1 MEDVQGNEKSSAK
14 RVMIKDLNN
23 EDIGNSVQIVGYVKE
38 ILDQSSFLL
47 TDKTGE
53 LMVEYENDTLPY
65 KKNDLINVYG
75 LVQPTME
82 GELKLK
88 SQFIQNM
95 NDLNFRNYTKIY
107 ELKKDLI

>member
-53 LMVEYENDTLPY
+53 LMVEYERDTLPY

>member
-1 MEDVQGNEKSSAK
+1 MEDVQGNDKNSAK
-14 RVMIKDLNN
+14 RIMIKDLNN
-23 EDIGNSVQIVGYVKE
+23 EDIGNNVQVVGYVKE

-53 LMVEYENDTLPY
+53 LMVEYESDTLAY
-65 KKNDLINVYG
+65 KKNDLISVYA

-88 SQFIQNM
+88 CQFIQNM
-95 NDLNFRNYTKIY
+95 NDLNFENYTKIY
-107 ELKKDLI
+107 ELKKDII

>member
-47 TDKTGE
+47 TDKTGGC
-53 LMVEYENDTLPY
+53 YH
-65 KKNDLINVYG
+65 
-75 LVQPTME
+75 
-82 GELKLK
+82 
-88 SQFIQNM
+88 
-95 NDLNFRNYTKIY
+95 RN
-107 ELKKDLI
+107 

>member
-1 MEDVQGNEKSSAK
+1 VEDVQANEKSSAK
-14 RVMIKDLNN
+14 RIMIKDLSNQ
-23 EDIGNSVQIVGYVKE
+23 DIGNSVQVVGYINE
-38 ILDQSSFLL
+38 ITDPTSFLL

-53 LMVEYENDTLPY
+53 LMVENENKKLPY
-65 KKNDLINVYG
+65 KKDDLINVYAM
-75 LVQPTME
+75 VEPTME

-95 NDLNFRNYTKIY
+95 SGLNFENYTKIY

>member
-1 MEDVQGNEKSSAK
+1 M
-14 RVMIKDLNN
+14 MIKDLSN
-23 EDIGNSVQIVGYVKE
+23 EDIGNSVQVVGYIKE
-38 ILDQSSFLL
+38 IIDQTSFLL

-53 LMVEYENDTLPY
+53 LMVENENENFPY
-65 KKNDLINVYG
+65 KKDDLINVYAIIE
-75 LVQPTME
+75 PTME

-95 NDLNFRNYTKIY
+95 SGLNFENYTKIY